1 MKTAIVHDQEP
12 VLLVGGGKKRKT
24 GLEAVRGLYRRVIAA
39 DSGADWLIGQGH
51 EPDMVIGD
59 LDSISPESLRRLWPD
74 RVYKVAEQN
83 STDFVKCLT
92 RIEVPLVLGIGF
104 LGGRIDHELAAFHA
118 LAAHPERR
126 CILIGGEDIAFLAP
140 PVLRLELV
148 AGTRVSLFPL
158 GPVRAQSE
166 GLRWAVDEV
175 SFNPLSRI
183 GTSNEAL
190 GPVDLSVDAPAML
203 LILPLS
209 ELAGCVAQLLQSAAV
224 WPPQRAL

>member
-12 VLLVGGGKKRKT
+12 VLLVGGGKKRKA
-24 GLEAVRGLYRRVIAA
+24 GLEAARGFYRRVIAA
-39 DSGADWLIGQGH
+39 DSGADWLMAQGH

-59 LDSISPESLRRLWPD
+59 LDSISPESLGRLWPD
-74 RVYKVAEQN
+74 RAHRVAEQN

-92 RIEVPLVLGIGF
+92 RIEAPLVLGVGF

-118 LAAHPERR
+118 LAAYPERR

-140 PVLRLELV
+140 PVMRLELL

-158 GPVRAQSE
+158 GPVRSQSE
-166 GLRWAVDEV
+166 GLRWPVDEV
-175 SFNPLSRI
+175 SFDPLSRI

-190 GPVDLSVDAPAML
+190 GPVDLSVDGPAML
-203 LILPLS
+203 VILPRS
-209 ELAGCVAQLLQSAAV
+209 ELTAAVAQLLQSAAV